1 MFAIPVMRESR
12 PVAVLLGGSG
22 HARTPTVRTP
32 AVPALL
38 KLQPNAPWRSG
49 CASESRAAGG

>member
-1 MFAIPVMRESR
+1 MFAIPVTRELR

-22 HARTPTVRTP
+22 HARPAPRSP

-38 KLQPNAPWRSG
+38 KPLPIVSG
-49 CASESRAAGG
+49 RAGSASEVQAART

>member
-1 MFAIPVMRESR
+1 MFAIPVPRELR

-22 HARTPTVRTP
+22 HARLAPRSP

-38 KLQPNAPWRSG
+38 KPLPIVSG
-49 CASESRAAGG
+49 RAGSASEVQAVRN

>member
-1 MFAIPVMRESR
+1 MFATHVTRESR

-22 HARTPTVRTP
+22 HARTPAVRTP

-38 KLQPNAPWRSG
+38 KLQPNAPGRSG
-49 CASESRAAGG
+49 CASECRAAEG

>member
-1 MFAIPVMRESR
+1 MFTIPVTRELC

-22 HARTPTVRTP
+22 HARSSMRTP

-38 KLQPNAPWRSG
+38 KRLPAVYKRFG
-49 CASESRAAGG
+49 CASESHATGV

>member
-1 MFAIPVMRESR
+1 MFAIPVTRELR

-22 HARTPTVRTP
+22 HVRPAPRTL

-38 KLQPNAPWRSG
+38 KPLPVVCGRAGN
-49 CASESRAAGG
+49 ASEPQTLGA

>member
-1 MFAIPVMRESR
+1 MFAIPVTRESR

-22 HARTPTVRTP
+22 HARTPVVCTP

-49 CASESRAAGG
+49 CASEYRASGS

>member
-1 MFAIPVMRESR
+1 MFATPVTKTSR

-22 HARTPTVRTP
+22 YARPATRTP

-38 KLQPNAPWRSG
+38 KPPPIISG
-49 CASESRAAGG
+49 RPGSVSEPPAVGA